1 MVVGGAPEETDD
13 HAERVANFAIDMVL
27 AAGQVKDP
35 ADKSKTIKVSIRQSL
50 NTVTPCI
57 LPVVTIFVRYI
68 RYFDTLVFEFF
79 LSSATIYNTCWH
91 FLFSGSYGNTLWTCM
106 RGCCGGEDATI
117 LLIWGNCHH
126 RQPAAGEGTSR
137 QCPRQPHYLQVR

>member
-57 LPVVTIFVRYI
+57 CTVRCNA
-68 RYFDTLVFEFF
+68 L
-79 LSSATIYNTCWH
+79 WH
-91 FLFSGSYGNTLWTCM
+91 
-106 RGCCGGEDATI
+106 DATRDAAPAQCRPPMSMQHKSTCH
-117 LLIWGNCHH
+117 GN
-126 RQPAAGEGTSR
+126 
-137 QCPRQPHYLQVR
+137 

>member
-91 FLFSGSYGNTLWTCM
+91 
-106 RGCCGGEDATI
+106 D
-117 LLIWGNCHH
+117 
-126 RQPAAGEGTSR
+126 
-137 QCPRQPHYLQVR
+137 